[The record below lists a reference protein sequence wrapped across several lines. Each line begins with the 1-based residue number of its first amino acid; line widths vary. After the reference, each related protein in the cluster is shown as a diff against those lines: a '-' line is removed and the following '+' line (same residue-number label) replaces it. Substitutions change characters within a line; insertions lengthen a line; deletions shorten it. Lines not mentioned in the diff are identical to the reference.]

1 MIRHLPAAAEQRRA
15 AAPTRGR
22 LLGHGRLL
30 GNGRLRTLLTS
41 SGTGGAW
48 LDHQALTS
56 WRGDRVEDAD
66 GWFVYLRDM
75 RDGRFWSLGA
85 RPVPGAPE
93 HYAVEDGPGAMAIV
107 RRDHGIEAR
116 MEVWV
121 DPDEPAECRD
131 LVVRN
136 LSSQRRRI
144 EVTTY
149 LEVVLHDPRH
159 HADHPGF
166 SKLFVQTEALPE
178 RGLLLA
184 RRRPRSPELRHP
196 WLVHSLLGEGP
207 LSFETDRA
215 RFLGRGRGPDA
226 PAALTAAPALS
237 GTTGDVLDP
246 VLSLR
251 RIVELAPRASACLS
265 LMLAAAATRDEV
277 LEVAGRLAGRQ
288 AMDASRA
295 RSVEHAE
302 RRHSAHGLGPQGGV
316 RLERLAAAALYGE
329 PRLRPA
335 DVEPLGADGGVS
347 FARRPALPIRGS
359 LIVVEVGAPP
369 AALSEALSAHAYWRE
384 LGLETT
390 LVILTDGRGE
400 GHSSRRVPRAPEHSP
415 DRFIVPISELDAREL
430 DRLRARA
437 DLLVRDGMPNPE
449 APATEGHES
458 DVEAPD
464 SGGDGSVT
472 PADSG
477 PDRFGPGPRSPGTP
491 SIAAA
496 AALGAGE
503 DEETWTL
510 GEEPLRCF
518 NGFGGFASGGQE
530 YVIRMPHT
538 SAGPRLT
545 PSPWINVLA
554 NPGFGALISESGAG
568 CTWSRNSRNL
578 RLTPWSNDAVR
589 DPHDEALY
597 LRDEDR
603 GLLWSPFS
611 GPIPGH
617 GPYEMRH
624 GFGYSRCRHESAG
637 LRVET
642 DVFVHASDPVKIVR
656 VRVVNP
662 GHRVRRLSVTAYQRL
677 VLGSS
682 PAGAARSV
690 VTWRDG
696 QEHILFARNGGAPEF
711 ADAVAFSAPVVAA
724 PASCI
729 RQGADRE
736 QFLGPGGCPS
746 RPASLIAGYGPDGRT
761 GTGLEPCF
769 CTQVR
774 IDVAPGDSRVCAFL
788 FGEAASL
795 ETIEALVRRLRRPG
809 ALEAALDEVQGQ
821 WAERVGRVQIQ
832 TPVESLDLLV
842 NGWLVYQTLAC
853 RLWGRTAFYQSGGAF
868 GFRDQLQDAAALLA
882 LDPGI
887 TRDQLL
893 LHAAHQFPEGD
904 VLHWWHPPR
913 GPGIRTRF
921 ADDLLWLP
929 LVTATYVRATGDAR
943 VLDERVPFLNGC
955 PLDDDEDEALRDV
968 EVGGETADLYQH
980 CCRALERALATG
992 PHGLPLFGSGDWND
1006 GMNRV
1011 GRGGRG
1017 ESAWMAFF
1025 LFAVIEE
1032 FVPFCEQRGDGARAS
1047 RLRDHQQRLRAAVEH
1062 IAWDGAWY
1070 RRGYYDD
1077 GVPLGSAENDECR
1090 IDALVQAWSV
1100 LSGAATRE
1108 RAERSLDA
1116 VERHL
1121 VSWEDGLVRLLT
1133 PPFDRTPQDPGYI
1146 KGYVPGVRENGGQ
1159 YTHAALWVV
1168 AAMARLGRRERAAR
1182 LLERLS
1188 PIARSRTSG
1197 DVAVYHVEPYA
1208 VAADVYAAPEHLGR
1222 GGWTWY
1228 TGSSGW
1234 MLRVA
1239 LESVLGV
1246 SLEGG
1251 DTLLVRAA
1259 IPGAWPGFRVRLRPW
1274 GRRGCYD
1281 IEVTNESTEAAQV
1294 AEVSLDDENLS
1305 PRDGVARVPL
1315 SDDGLDHRVKVRIR

>member
-1 MIRHLPAAAEQRRA
+1 VIRAIGAAAEQRRA
-15 AAPTRGR
+15 AAPTR
-22 LLGHGRLL
+22 GRLL

-48 LDHQALTS
+48 LGNQALTS

-66 GWFVYLRDM
+66 GWFVYLRDLS
-75 RDGRFWSLGA
+75 DGRFWSFGA

-93 HYAVEDGPGAMAIV
+93 HYAVEDGPGGMAIV

-116 MEVWV
+116 MDVWV

-131 LVVRN
+131 LVVHN

-149 LEVVLHDPRH
+149 LEVVLHDPRL

-166 SKLFVQTEALPE
+166 SKLFVQTEALAE

-196 WLVHSLLGEGP
+196 WLAHSLLGEGP

-226 PAALTAAPALS
+226 PAALTVAAALS

-246 VLSLR
+246 ILSLR
-251 RIVELAPRASACLS
+251 RVVELAPRASVRLAS
-265 LMLAAAATRDEV
+265 MLAAAATRDDV
-277 LEVAGRLAGRQ
+277 LEVAGRLASRE

-295 RSVEHAE
+295 RSVERAE
-302 RRHSAHGLGPQGGV
+302 RRRSAHGLGPQGVV

-329 PRLRPA
+329 PRLRTA
-335 DVEPLGADGGVS
+335 DVEPLGADGGLS

-359 LIVVEVGAPP
+359 LIVVEAGAPP

-400 GHSSRRVPRAPEHSP
+400 DHSSHRFLRAPEQCP
-415 DRFIVPISELDAREL
+415 DRFIVRVSTLDAREL

-437 DLLVRDGMPNPE
+437 DLLVRDGMPSPE
-449 APATEGHES
+449 ATAATEGRES
-458 DVEAPD
+458 DVEPPD
-464 SGGDGSVT
+464 SGPGDRRVT
-472 PADSG
+472 LADSE
-477 PDRFGPGPRSPGTP
+477 PDRFGPGPRAGFPGGP

-496 AALGAGE
+496 AALEAGE
-503 DEETWTL
+503 DDETWTL

-518 NGFGGFASGGQE
+518 NGFGGFASSGHE
-530 YVIRMPHT
+530 YVIRMPRT

-545 PSPWINVLA
+545 PRPWINVLA

-603 GLLWSPFS
+603 GLLWSPFP

-624 GFGYSRCRHESAG
+624 GFGTSRCRHESAG

-662 GHRVRRLSVTAYQRL
+662 GHRLRRLSVTAYQRL

-690 VTWRDG
+690 VTWMDG
-696 QEHILFARNGGAPEF
+696 QEHILFARTGTASEF

-724 PASCI
+724 PASSI

-736 QFLGPGGCPS
+736 QFLGPGGSPS
-746 RPASLIAGYGPDGRT
+746 RPDSLIAGSGPDGRT

-774 IDVAPGDSRVCAFL
+774 IDVAPGSSRECAFL
-788 FGEAASL
+788 LGEAASL

-809 ALEAALDEVQGQ
+809 ALEAAWNEVQGQ
-821 WAERVGRVQIQ
+821 WAERLGRVQIQ

-842 NGWLVYQTLAC
+842 NGWLAYQTLAC

-893 LHAAHQFPEGD
+893 LHAAHQFSEGD

-943 VLDERVPFLNGC
+943 VLDERVPFLNGL
-955 PLDDDEDEALRDV
+955 PLGDGEDEALRDV

-1017 ESAWMAFF
+1017 ESVWMAFF

-1047 RLRDHQQRLRAAVEH
+1047 LLRDHQKRLRVAVEH
-1062 IAWDGAWY
+1062 AAWDGAWY

-1077 GVPLGSAENDECR
+1077 GVPLGSVENDECR

-1100 LSGAATRE
+1100 LSGAATGE
-1108 RAERSLDA
+1108 RAEQALDA

-1133 PPFDRTPQDPGYI
+1133 PPFDRTAQDPGYI

-1168 AAMARLGRRERAAR
+1168 AAMARLGRREHAAR
-1182 LLERLS
+1182 LLECLS
-1188 PIARSRTSG
+1188 PIAHSRTP
-1197 DVAVYHVEPYA
+1197 DDAVAYQVEPYA
-1208 VAADVYAAPEHLGR
+1208 VAADVYTAPEHLGR

-1239 LESVLGV
+1239 LESVLGM

-1259 IPGAWPGFRVRLRPW
+1259 IPGAWPGFRARLRPW
-1274 GRRGCYD
+1274 GRRGSYD
-1281 IEVTNESTEAAQV
+1281 IEVMNESTEAARV
-1294 AEVSLDDENLS
+1294 VEVSLDDVILS
-1305 PRDGVARVPL
+1305 PTDGVARVPL